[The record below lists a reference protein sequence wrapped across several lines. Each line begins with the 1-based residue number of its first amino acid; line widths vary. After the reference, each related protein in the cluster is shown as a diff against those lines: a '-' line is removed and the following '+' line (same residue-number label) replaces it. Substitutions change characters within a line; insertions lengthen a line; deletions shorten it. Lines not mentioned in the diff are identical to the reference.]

1 MISNPKN
8 TIPAKENMMLLTKS
22 SAKQIGVI
30 ILANEITKTGTD
42 ALVFCFKLYPI
53 KIPHAPRAT
62 IATDQ
67 SSISPI
73 HAAEKHIT
81 LAPSIRTRTFF
92 SKAIFL
98 FIFTSYNAQINPIPI
113 ENNITE
119 LSLNSPISV
128 KTTINPRQSSIILSL
143 SVAFL
148 VNSYRVLRNIVANYL
163 ICFSRL
169 QYAWQKLTVESKI

>member
-30 ILANEITKTGTD
+30 MLTKEITKTGTD

-73 HAAEKHIT
+73 HATEKHIT
-81 LAPSIRTRTFF
+81 LAPSIRTRTF
-92 SKAIFL
+92 S
-98 FIFTSYNAQINPIPI
+98 
-113 ENNITE
+113 
-119 LSLNSPISV
+119 
-128 KTTINPRQSSIILSL
+128 
-143 SVAFL
+143 
-148 VNSYRVLRNIVANYL
+148 
-163 ICFSRL
+163 
-169 QYAWQKLTVESKI
+169 QKLFFSLYSLHIMHRSTRFQLKITSQN